1 MKKLLF
7 LLSNSVLFCLSALLI
22 YNSNSQNNSNNIVLK
37 QENKQE
43 TDLSK
48 IFNNQT
54 YISIKSKDQNI
65 DLQVLEALKLKYKD
79 IDYSLLT
86 INVEVSNNDRID
98 VLITPKNGE
107 SKYTNKSKISCYIK
121 KDLSVI
127 LKDNNDL
134 GEIPIN
140 NVDEIKKH
148 IKNKNLLKTSF
159 NDIDF
164 YITNIREDSVKIS
177 ATRIGDFFGEAFL
190 KFNAKQ
196 KILSSAIYKPVLE
209 LKNIEK
215 EFIISILKDTY
226 SSLRNENLDITIDQ
240 EKRKIIVKTIDSSQF
255 VGTVILEFNIAKSI
269 TNKPVEPKTTIID
282 SNSTNLKTEPK
293 KSEDKSDNN
302 FIKNNDTLLTIP
314 NKDSIKNNKNLNS
327 SNKVAGVI
335 IASALGVVVLI
346 GISVGS
352 WFYFKKWKINK

>member
-7 LLSNSVLFCLSALLI
+7 LLSNSVLFCLSGLLI
-22 YNSNSQNNSNNIVLK
+22 YNLNSQNDSNNIVLK

-48 IFNNQT
+48 IFNDQT

-65 DLQVLEALKLKYKD
+65 DSQVLEALKLKYKS

-86 INVEVSNNDRID
+86 INVEISNDRID

-107 SKYTNKSKISCYIK
+107 NKYTNKAKISCYIK

-140 NVDEIKKH
+140 NLDEIKKH
-148 IKNKNLLKTSF
+148 IKNKDLLKTSF

-209 LKNIEK
+209 LKNLEK
-215 EFIISILKDTY
+215 DFIVSILKDTY
-226 SSLRNENLDITIDQ
+226 SSLKNEKLDITIDQ
-240 EKRKIIVKTIDSSQF
+240 EKRKIIIKTIDSSQF
-255 VGTVILEFNIAKSI
+255 IGTVTLKFNITKSI

-293 KSEDKSDNN
+293 KSEDKNNNN
-302 FIKNNDTLLTIP
+302 FIKNNNTLLTIP

-327 SNKVAGVI
+327 SNKVTGVI
-335 IASALGVVVLI
+335 IGSTLGVVVLI

-352 WFYFKKWKINK
+352 WFYFKKRK

>member
-22 YNSNSQNNSNNIVLK
+22 YNLNFQNNSNNIVLK

-48 IFNNQT
+48 IFNDQT

-65 DLQVLEALKLKYKD
+65 DSQVLEALKLKYKG

-86 INVEVSNNDRID
+86 INVEVSNDRID

-107 SKYTNKSKISCYIK
+107 NKYTNKAKIPCYIK

-148 IKNKNLLKTSF
+148 IKNKDLLKTSF

-209 LKNIEK
+209 LKNLEK
-215 EFIISILKDTY
+215 DFIVNILKDTY
-226 SSLRNENLDITIDQ
+226 SSLKNENLDITIDQ

-255 VGTVILEFNIAKSI
+255 VGTVTLKFNITKSI
-269 TNKPVEPKTTIID
+269 TNKPLEPKTTIID

-293 KSEDKSDNN
+293 KSEDKNNNN
-302 FIKNNDTLLTIP
+302 FIKNNNTSLSIP

-327 SNKVAGVI
+327 SNKVTGVI
-335 IASALGVVVLI
+335 IGSALGVVLLI
-346 GISVGS
+346 GISVGY
-352 WFYFKKWKINK
+352 WFYFKKRK

>member
-7 LLSNSVLFCLSALLI
+7 LLSNSELFCLSTLLI
-22 YNSNSQNNSNNIVLK
+22 YDLNSQNNSNNIVLK

-48 IFNNQT
+48 IFNDKT

-65 DLQVLEALKLKYKD
+65 DSQVLEALKLKYKG
-79 IDYSLLT
+79 IDYSLLN
-86 INVEVSNNDRID
+86 IDVEVSNDRID
-98 VLITPKNGE
+98 VLITPKHGE
-107 SKYTNKSKISCYIK
+107 NKYTNKSKIPCYIK

-134 GEIPIN
+134 GKIPIN

-148 IKNKNLLKTSF
+148 IKNKDLLKTSF

-209 LKNIEK
+209 LKNLEK
-215 EFIISILKDTY
+215 DFIVNILKDTY

-255 VGTVILEFNIAKSI
+255 IGTVTLKFNITKSI

-293 KSEDKSDNN
+293 KSEDKSNNN
-302 FIKNNDTLLTIP
+302 FIKNNNTLLTIP
-314 NKDSIKNNKNLNS
+314 NKDLIKNNKNLNS

-335 IASALGVVVLI
+335 IGSTLGVFVLI

-352 WFYFKKWKINK
+352 WFYFKKRR

>member
-7 LLSNSVLFCLSALLI
+7 LLSNSVLFCLGALLI
-22 YNSNSQNNSNNIVLK
+22 YNLNAQNNSNNIVLK

-48 IFNNQT
+48 IFNDQT

-65 DLQVLEALKLKYKD
+65 DSQVLEALKLKYKD

-86 INVEVSNNDRID
+86 INVEVSNDRID

-107 SKYTNKSKISCYIK
+107 NKYTNKAKILCYIK

-148 IKNKNLLKTSF
+148 IKNKDLLKTSF

-209 LKNIEK
+209 LKNLEK
-215 EFIISILKDTY
+215 DFIVNILKDTY
-226 SSLRNENLDITIDQ
+226 SSLKNEKLDITIDQ
-240 EKRKIIVKTIDSSQF
+240 EKGKIIVKTIDSSQF
-255 VGTVILEFNIAKSI
+255 IGTVTLKFNITKSI
-269 TNKPVEPKTTIID
+269 TNKPLEPKTTIID

-302 FIKNNDTLLTIP
+302 FIKNNNTLLSIP

-327 SNKVAGVI
+327 SNKVTGVI
-335 IASALGVVVLI
+335 IGSTLGVILLI

-352 WFYFKKWKINK
+352 WFYFKKRK

>member
-22 YNSNSQNNSNNIVLK
+22 YNLNFQNNSNNIVLK

-65 DLQVLEALKLKYKD
+65 DSQVLEALKLKYKG

-86 INVEVSNNDRID
+86 INVEVSNDRID
-98 VLITPKNGE
+98 VLITPKHGE
-107 SKYTNKSKISCYIK
+107 NKYTNKSKIPCYIK

-134 GEIPIN
+134 GKIPIN

-148 IKNKNLLKTSF
+148 IKNKDLLKTSF

-209 LKNIEK
+209 LKNLEK
-215 EFIISILKDTY
+215 DFIVNILKDTY

-240 EKRKIIVKTIDSSQF
+240 EKRKIIVKTIGSSQF
-255 VGTVILEFNIAKSI
+255 IGTVTLKFNITKSI

-302 FIKNNDTLLTIP
+302 FIKNNNTLLTIP
-314 NKDSIKNNKNLNS
+314 NKDLIKNNKNLNS
-327 SNKVAGVI
+327 SNKVTGVI
-335 IASALGVVVLI
+335 IGSALGVVVLI

-352 WFYFKKWKINK
+352 WFYFKKRK

>member
-7 LLSNSVLFCLSALLI
+7 LLSNSVLFCLIALLI
-22 YNSNSQNNSNNIVLK
+22 YNLNSLKNNSNNIVLK

-48 IFNNQT
+48 IFNNQS
-54 YISIKSKDQNI
+54 YISIKSKDQNV
-65 DLQVLEALKLKYKD
+65 DLQVLEALKLKYKG

-86 INVEVSNNDRID
+86 INVEVSNDDRID
-98 VLITPKNGE
+98 VLITPKHDEN
-107 SKYTNKSKISCYIK
+107 KYTNKSKIPCYIK

-140 NVDEIKKH
+140 NVDQIKEH
-148 IKNKNLLKTSF
+148 IKNKDLLKTSF

-164 YITNIREDSVKIS
+164 YITNIRENSVKIS

-209 LKNIEK
+209 LKNLEK
-215 EFIISILKDTY
+215 DFIVSILKDTY

-240 EKRKIIVKTIDSSQF
+240 EKRKIIVKTIGSSQF
-255 VGTVILEFNIAKSI
+255 VGTVTLKFNITKSI

-293 KSEDKSDNN
+293 KSEDKSENN
-302 FIKNNDTLLTIP
+302 FIKNNNTLLTIP

-335 IASALGVVVLI
+335 IGSALGVVVLI
-346 GISVGS
+346 GIIVGS
-352 WFYFKKWKINK
+352 WFYFKKRK